1 MVVRDDGLP
10 NAKTYKPKLYHIYG
24 EEGVRADLT
33 RPAEPQE
40 TLPDLVNNAYLL
52 LGKDWLETYELWKR
66 SGITVPPVMITVAN
80 RTDSERFLKAIKGN
94 YKDSTFNE
102 KRRKLS
108 YYSDVLFKLY
118 TDGKI
123 TSCNPKSLTKK
134 DIAAYVAFRRATGK
148 RDSTIRKD
156 LSMIGELLT
165 FVGND
170 AMDLYKVVYGNKRPK
185 SYNGR
190 LDPLPDEVIDRVYAL
205 ARSTDSWKVLEG
217 CMAIILGCAAGLRP

>member
-1 MVVRDDGLP
+1 MTK
-10 NAKTYKPKLYHIYG
+10 N
-24 EEGVRADLT
+24 
-33 RPAEPQE
+33 QF
-40 TLPDLVNNAYLL
+40 
-52 LGKDWLETYELWKR
+52 
-66 SGITVPPVMITVAN
+66 
-80 RTDSERFLKAIKGN
+80 RTDSERFLEAIKGN

-123 TSCNPKSLTKK
+123 SSCNPKTLTKE
-134 DIAAYVAFRRATGK
+134 DIAAYVAFRRSNGIK
-148 RDSTIRKD
+148 DSTIRKD

-190 LDPLPDEVIDRVYAL
+190 LDPLPDEVIEKVYAL
-205 ARSTDSWKVLEG
+205 ARSTDSWKVMEG
-217 CMAIILGCAAGLRP
+217 CMAIILGCAAGLRPQEARQLYASDVHPWRTSRTST